1 MASGKSLDAEFA
13 AVTEHWSPRVI
24 AEANGQYVKIARVEG
39 ELVWHAHAEEDEFFL
54 CQRGVFG
61 LRFRDGSQVLLNP
74 GDFHVV
80 PRGVEH
86 LPFTVGGEAQVL
98 FVEPAA
104 TKHTGE
110 VESGRTR
117 SIASQLAHI

>member
-1 MASGKSLDAEFA
+1 MSGAKSLAAEFA
-13 AVTEHWSPRVI
+13 AITEHWSPRVV
-24 AEANGQYVKIARVEG
+24 AQANGQYVKIARVEG

-61 LRFRDGSQVLLNP
+61 LRFRDGSEVRLNP
-74 GDFHVV
+74 GDFYVV

-86 LPFTVGGEAQVL
+86 LPFTVGGEAQVM

-104 TKHTGE
+104 TKHTGDVVSE
-110 VESGRTR
+110 RTR
-117 SIASQLAHI
+117 SVASQLAHL